1 MSRVGKNAVAVPQGV
16 EVKIDGKVVSAKG
29 QQGQL
34 VYEMTDDV
42 AAELAEGSITVRPL
56 SESKQA
62 RAMWGTARSRIQS
75 LVTGV
80 AEGFRRDLEIIG
92 VGYRASV
99 QGSSLNLQ
107 LGFSHDENYPIP
119 EGIRIQC
126 EKPTSISVFGA
137 DKQKVGQ
144 VAAEIRSFRPPEPYK
159 GKGIRYVG
167 EFILRKEGKKK

>member
-92 VGYRASV
+92 VGIALFAILEIEKSLRYRAT
-99 QGSSLNLQ
+99 G
-107 LGFSHDENYPIP
+107 
-119 EGIRIQC
+119 R
-126 EKPTSISVFGA
+126 
-137 DKQKVGQ
+137 
-144 VAAEIRSFRPPEPYK
+144 R
-159 GKGIRYVG
+159 
-167 EFILRKEGKKK
+167 